1 MGLAFL
7 VKVWLRLAARKGQS
21 MTEYALIMAAI
32 AVVVYSAYQSLGNG
46 IVNEVGNV
54 TNSL

>member
-7 VKVWLRLAARKGQS
+7 VKVWLRLVARKGQS